1 MYNARDL
8 YKLIIDTNG
17 NPSVS
22 QLVSIG
28 ISEGNAIEMIMRL
41 TNANRNKVIENAR
54 KLLGG

>member
-1 MYNARDL
+1 MQEISTNF
-8 YKLIIDTNG
+8 DTNG

-28 ISEGNAIEMIMRL
+28 ISKGNAIEMIMRL